1 MNRYFIIDRINKEII
16 DTNNL
21 KGDFDQFGSSVSCVD
36 TLDLYKEAVIQIID
50 EIRHAGDIE
59 DRKELIKELIEKLE
73 EQLKELKQ
81 THYEETFK
89 DGLPF

>member
-36 TLDLYKEAVIQIID
+36 TLDLYKEAITQIIE
-50 EIRHAGDIE
+50 EIKCIGHVE
-59 DRKELIKELIEKLE
+59 DRKELIDELIKNLE
-73 EQLKELKQ
+73 ETKKEI
-81 THYEETFK
+81 
-89 DGLPF
+89 